1 MADLQK
7 SIKNQG
13 KEFSKILTLKRAGL
27 LTEENIDKYLESDEA
42 KEVARAL
49 MRGDDAATQ
58 QDASR
63 RSLFKAV
70 DRLDK
75 LAKLA

>member
-1 MADLQK
+1 MADLHV

-13 KEFSKILTLKRAGL
+13 KEFSQILALKRAGL
-27 LTEENIDKYLESDEA
+27 LTEENIDKYLKSDEA

-49 MRGDDAATQ
+49 MRGDDADMQ
-58 QDASR
+58 QDVSK

-70 DRLDK
+70 EK
-75 LAKLA
+75 LEKIA

>member
-1 MADLQK
+1 MKLD
-7 SIKNQG
+7 
-13 KEFSKILTLKRAGL
+13 RL

-49 MRGDDAATQ
+49 MRGDDAASQ

-70 DRLDK
+70 EK
-75 LAKLA
+75 LAKIA

>member
-1 MADLQK
+1 MADLHV

-13 KEFSKILTLKRAGL
+13 KEFSQILTLKRAGL

-49 MRGDDAATQ
+49 MRGDDAAIQ

-70 DRLDK
+70 EK
-75 LAKLA
+75 LAKIA